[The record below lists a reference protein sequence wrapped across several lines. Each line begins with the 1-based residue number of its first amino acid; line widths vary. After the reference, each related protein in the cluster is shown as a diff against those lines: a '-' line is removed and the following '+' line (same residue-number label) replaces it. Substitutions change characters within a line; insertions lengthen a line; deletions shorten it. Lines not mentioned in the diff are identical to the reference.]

1 MTSLDRIKSYCKDDI
16 SQIENYEL
24 AKADNFKEWACH
36 HKLEIHEDYQNSYKE
51 MKMMGL
57 YYNRPAEELIFLP
70 KGEHSRIHRIGM
82 KFNEEWK
89 LKISNALKGVNH
101 IGERNGMHGKQHSE
115 ESKRKMAEARKLYW
129 ERKRGE
135 HV

>member
-1 MTSLDRIKSYCKDDI
+1 MKYTSLLSKYCKEY
-16 SQIENYEL
+16 QKIENYEL
-24 AKADNFKEWACH
+24 AKADNFKGWHCH
-36 HKLEIHEDYQNSYKE
+36 HRLEIHEDYQNTRNE
-51 MKMMGL
+51 MKMMGI

-70 KGEHSRIHRIGM
+70 KGEHTRIHRNGM
-82 KFNEEWK
+82 KFNKEWK

-101 IGERNGMHGKQHSE
+101 KGERNSMHGKHHSDE
-115 ESKRKMAEARKLYW
+115 AKYKMAEARKLYW